1 MPNAVQNPR
10 WIRDLREACNLVG
23 APSLTLDETIT
34 PVIMLPTASPE
45 SVRTSCWGI
54 AGTPVAVVGSAAD
67 LQILNPPGSGVIC
80 SITSFSIL
88 PGPNNA
94 QWQIDVL
101 EDPGTAGFSAPN
113 VNAGILDSRF
123 ATPTGAPAGVGGQ
136 ACRSGFTNSAAVGP
150 NRWAIFVPP
159 GAPGAASVPI
169 PVKAV
174 LTEGFVFRLRSTTTN
189 QTGTASF
196 FWEEMPNTS
205 VVR

>member
-54 AGTPVAVVGSAAD
+54 ATAAGVVGNAAD
-67 LQILNPPGSGVIC
+67 LQVLNPVGSGVIT
-80 SITSFSIL
+80 SITSISIL
-88 PGPNNA
+88 PGPANA

-101 EDPGTAGFSAPN
+101 SDPGTVGFSGPA

-136 ACRSGFTNSAAVGP
+136 ACRTGGTQTAAVGP
-150 NRWAIFVPP
+150 NRWHVFVPP

-169 PVKAV
+169 AIKAV

-189 QTGTASF
+189 QAGTASF

-205 VVR
+205 IVR